1 MAVVHLSKENFKDQV
16 LESNG
21 LVLVDFWATW
31 CAPCMML
38 APFVEELAAEESDVV
53 IGKVD
58 VDENQELAIQYRVA
72 SIPTLILFKDG
83 QEVKRTSGFM
93 PKDALKAW
101 MKG

>member
-1 MAVVHLSKENFKDQV
+1 MAVVHLSKENFNAQV
-16 LESNG
+16 LESKG

-38 APFVEELAAEESDVV
+38 APFIEELAAEESDIL

-58 VDENQELAIQYRVA
+58 IDESQELAIQYRVA

-93 PKDALKAW
+93 PKDAVKAW
-101 MKG
+101 IHS

>member
-1 MAVVHLSKENFKDQV
+1 MAVVHLSTENFNEQV
-16 LESNG
+16 LESKG
-21 LVLVDFWATW
+21 LVLVDFWTTW

-38 APFVEELAAEESDVV
+38 APFIEELAAEESDIV

-58 VDENQELAIQYRVA
+58 IDESQELAIQYRVA

-101 MKG
+101 IRG

>member
-1 MAVVHLSKENFKDQV
+1 MAVVHLSKENFSEQV
-16 LESNG
+16 LESKG

-38 APFVEELAAEESDVV
+38 APFIEELAAEESDIVV
-53 IGKVD
+53 GKVD
-58 VDENQELAIQYRVA
+58 IDESQELAIQYRVA

-93 PKDALKAW
+93 PKDAVKAW
-101 MKG
+101 IGG

>member
-1 MAVVHLSKENFKDQV
+1 MAVVHLSTENFNEQV
-16 LESNG
+16 LESKG

-38 APFVEELAAEESDVV
+38 APFIEELAAEESDIV

-58 VDENQELAIQYRVA
+58 IDESQELAIQYRVA

-93 PKDALKAW
+93 PKDVVKAW
-101 MKG
+101 IHS

>member
-1 MAVVHLSKENFKDQV
+1 MAVVHLSTENFNEQV
-16 LESNG
+16 LESKG

-38 APFVEELAAEESDVV
+38 APFIEELAAEESDIV

-58 VDENQELAIQYRVA
+58 IDESQELAIQYRVA

-93 PKDALKAW
+93 PKDSLKAW
-101 MKG
+101 IRG

>member
-1 MAVVHLSKENFKDQV
+1 MAVVHLSKENFNAQV
-16 LESNG
+16 LESKG

-38 APFVEELAAEESDVV
+38 APFIEELAAEESDIV

-58 VDENQELAIQYRVA
+58 IDESQELAIQYRVA

-93 PKDALKAW
+93 PKDAVKAW
-101 MKG
+101 IRG

>member
-1 MAVVHLSKENFKDQV
+1 MAVVHLSKENFNAQV
-16 LESNG
+16 LESKG

-38 APFVEELAAEESDVV
+38 APFIEELAAEESDIV

-58 VDENQELAIQYRVA
+58 IDETQELAIQYRVA

-93 PKDALKAW
+93 PKDSLKTW
-101 MKG
+101 IRG